1 MITLFKKEVWR
12 YASMPF
18 QTIAPP
24 VITTLLY
31 FIIFGVSIGPRIGQI
46 QGVNYLEFIMPGLIM
61 MNTLIYTY
69 SNVAYSLQIT
79 KISRS
84 MSDVLATPLSYT
96 DIILGY
102 VLASVI
108 RGIITGL
115 LIFLTAMLFIP
126 ISVLHPM
133 YLISFFVVV
142 TFLFSLLGLIIGL
155 WAESFE
161 QVSLFPT
168 FFLTPLSFLG
178 GIFYSIDM
186 LPAGWQAISRFNPIL
201 YIINGL
207 RYGFYGISDVNATT
221 SYFFLVFVT
230 VLLYIACYVILKSGY
245 RIRS

>member
-1 MITLFKKEVWR
+1 
-12 YASMPF
+12 MPF